1 MVKLTKLEKLFLQT
15 HIDRFGQNDGSN
27 CIHWDIA
34 VATAKLCNI
43 SIKSLRGVFGSL
55 EKKGIITQ
63 DGIDYDFTIKSGWT
77 ATKNWY
83 FNLPVCA
90 DNYPVATIEFI
101 EKTINDRNSKEWA

>member
-1 MVKLTKLEKLFLQT
+1 MKLTKLERLFLQT
-15 HIDRFGQNDGSN
+15 HIDRYGKCDGSN

-34 VATAKLCNI
+34 VATAKLCDI

-55 EKKGIITQ
+55 EKKGIVYQ
-63 DGIDYDFTIKSGWT
+63 DGLDYDFSIKSGWT
-77 ATKNWY
+77 TTKNWY

-101 EKTINDRNSKEWA
+101 EKTINDRNSKQLSK